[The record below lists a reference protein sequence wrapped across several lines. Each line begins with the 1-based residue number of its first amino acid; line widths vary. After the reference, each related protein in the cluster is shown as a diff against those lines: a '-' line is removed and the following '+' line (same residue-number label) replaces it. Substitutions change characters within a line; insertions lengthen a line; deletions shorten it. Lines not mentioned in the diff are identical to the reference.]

1 MALSPVGE
9 RQVKNNSLPL
19 NRCIG
24 AANAVIPVSPV
35 LSLSPHLGESLP
47 LATTNQ
53 ILIKFSSKG
62 QSTAKGFHFVY
73 QGEYSCV
80 LELAPDN
87 GRKYG
92 DGLKHP
98 ELLLAPVGPCTLS
111 V

>member
-1 MALSPVGE
+1 MQPICVAH
-9 RQVKNNSLPL
+9 
-19 NRCIG
+19 
-24 AANAVIPVSPV
+24 AVVSVSPV
-35 LSLSPHLGESLP
+35 FSLSPHLGESLP

-80 LELAPDN
+80 LQMSSGWSRDN
-87 GRKYG
+87 GQKYS
-92 DGLKHP
+92 DVLKCP
-98 ELLLAPVGPCTLS
+98 ELLLASVGPCTLS